1 MEGETTGRR
10 VYTRELKVRT
20 GYGDTW
26 IRTLEKR
33 GTIPKGRVD
42 PGGRRKWWTE
52 AEAQQIVAGTP
63 PQQQA
68 A

>member
-1 MEGETTGRR
+1 MEGEIIGRR
-10 VYTRELKVRT
+10 VYTRELKERT
-20 GYGDTW
+20 GYGETW

-52 AEAQQIVAGTP
+52 GEAQQIVAGTAA
-63 PQQQA
+63 QQA